1 MDVLRRCG
9 VSLPFNL
16 STICVC
22 AFCNGAPAHQDD
34 DEQLMR
40 AMRKLGYKL
49 GKIFVS
55 NLDVQGG
62 HKRVVGNE
70 KSKLSHE
77 LGNLFWFLE
86 ARFRWKLG
94 NLDKCSEI
102 FCCIHTA

>member
-1 MDVLRRCG
+1 
-9 VSLPFNL
+9 
-16 STICVC
+16 
-22 AFCNGAPAHQDD
+22 
-34 DEQLMR
+34 
-40 AMRKLGYKL
+40 MRKLGYKL
-49 GKIFVS
+49 GKIFVA

-102 FCCIHTA
+102 FCCIHTALGVVDAIVVKETQTIYLHSLHSPQQNLKIHFR